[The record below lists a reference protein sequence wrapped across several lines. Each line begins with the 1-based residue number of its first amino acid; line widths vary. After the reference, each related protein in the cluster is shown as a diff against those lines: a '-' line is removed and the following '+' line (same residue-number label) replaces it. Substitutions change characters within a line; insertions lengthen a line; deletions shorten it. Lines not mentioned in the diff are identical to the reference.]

1 MKTWIII
8 LTVTWVVFRLVA
20 KGMENY
26 IRNDHTE
33 RIRYYFMDGASNLGL
48 WHGLVY
54 GLYKLTLWAD
64 VILFIIYIINKL

>member
-8 LTVTWVVFRLVA
+8 LTIAWVVLMLIS
-20 KGMENY
+20 KGIENY
-26 IRNDHTE
+26 IRNDKTE
-33 RIRYYFMDGASNLGL
+33 RMRYYFMNGSSNLGL

-64 VILFIIYIINKL
+64 IILVIIYILNKL

>member
-8 LTVTWVVFRLVA
+8 LTVAWIVFRIVA

-26 IRNDHTE
+26 IRNDNTE
-33 RIRYYFMDGASNLGL
+33 RIKYYFMNGSSNLGL

-64 VILFIIYIINKL
+64 IILVIIYILNKL

>member
-8 LTVTWVVFRLVA
+8 LTVAWIVFRIVA

-26 IRNDHTE
+26 IRNDNTE
-33 RIRYYFMDGASNLGL
+33 RIKYYFMNGSSNLGL

-54 GLYKLTLWAD
+54 GLYRLTLWAD
-64 VILFIIYIINKL
+64 IILVIVYVLNKL

>member
-8 LTVTWVVFRLVA
+8 LTVAWVVFWVVA

-33 RIRYYFMDGASNLGL
+33 RIRYYFMDCASNLGL
-48 WHGLVY
+48 WHGIVY
-54 GLYKLTLWAD
+54 TLYKLTLWAD
-64 VILFIIYIINKL
+64 IILVFIYIFNKL